1 MKLYALKYK
10 EGYIK
15 DSPQGP
21 AGVTLD
27 KASVYKEKNSKKLEV
42 LMKKA
47 VEEGFQEVHL
57 VELTITIKPAQ

>member
-1 MKLYALKYK
+1 MKLYAVKYK
-10 EGYIK
+10 EGYLK

-27 KASVYKEKNSKKLEV
+27 KASVYKEKNSKELEG
-42 LMKKA
+42 LMKKS
-47 VEEGFQEVHL
+47 VEEGFKEVHL